1 MFARLWVFWMT
12 SFFPVL
18 VQFALTEYQDSMAL
32 KQQNFSQSWRPARLV
47 PRESPHPGLQ
57 MGTFLL
63 CHVVERGKG

>member
-32 KQQNFSQSWRPARLV
+32 KQQNFSQSWRLDV
-47 PRESPHPGLQ
+47 PDY
-57 MGTFLL
+57 GTSMLGF
-63 CHVVERGKG
+63 